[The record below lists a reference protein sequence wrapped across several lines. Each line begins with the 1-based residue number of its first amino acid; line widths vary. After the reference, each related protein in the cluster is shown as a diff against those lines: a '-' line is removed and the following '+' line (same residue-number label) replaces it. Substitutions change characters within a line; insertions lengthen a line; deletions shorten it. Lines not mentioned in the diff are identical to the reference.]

1 MNTNKNK
8 ILITGGFGAIGHN
21 LTKYISKDPNNEI
34 YIVDNLSAG
43 IINFSDGLNFTH
55 LDISNPEKVG
65 KYFRKFQPDYIYH
78 LAAHFA
84 NQNSVDHPVSDAT
97 TNIIGTIN
105 ILEAQKTNSCLKKLI
120 YASSSCVY
128 GNNPVMSEN
137 VSIKPYDTPY
147 AINKYVGEL
156 YCKYYAEIQHIPT
169 ICVRIFNSYGPGEM
183 PGAYRNVIPNFIL
196 KALKNEDITITGSGD
211 ETRDFTFVNDTIEL
225 LQTLAYS
232 QFKNAEV
239 FNAGTGRKVSIR
251 ELAEIII
258 NVTNSQ
264 SKIIYTE
271 ARNWDHVKDRC
282 SDISNSQKILN
293 YNPESDLRDGII
305 KTVNWI
311 KSKI

>member
-1 MNTNKNK
+1 
-8 ILITGGFGAIGHN
+8 
-21 LTKYISKDPNNEI
+21 
-34 YIVDNLSAG
+34 
-43 IINFSDGLNFTH
+43 
-55 LDISNPEKVG
+55 
-65 KYFRKFQPDYIYH
+65 
-78 LAAHFA
+78 
-84 NQNSVDHPVSDAT
+84 
-97 TNIIGTIN
+97 
-105 ILEAQKTNSCLKKLI
+105 
-120 YASSSCVY
+120 
-128 GNNPVMSEN
+128 
-137 VSIKPYDTPY
+137 
-147 AINKYVGEL
+147 
-156 YCKYYAEIQHIPT
+156 
-169 ICVRIFNSYGPGEM
+169 M

>member
-1 MNTNKNK
+1 MKSNKTK
-8 ILITGGFGAIGHN
+8 ILIIGGFGAIGHN
-21 LTKYISKDPNNEI
+21 LTKYLSKDLNNEI

-43 IINFSDGLNFTH
+43 VVNFAEGLNFTH
-55 LDISNPEKVG
+55 LDISNSEKVI
-65 KYFRKFQPDYIYH
+65 KYFHNFQPEYIYH

-84 NQNSVDHPVSDAT
+84 NQNSVDHPVSDAI

-105 ILEAQKTNSCLKKLI
+105 ILEAQKNNFCLKKFI

-147 AINKYVGEL
+147 AINKYVGEM
-156 YCKYYAEIQHIPT
+156 YCKYYAEIQKIPT
-169 ICVRIFNSYGPGEM
+169 VCLRIFNSYGPGEM
-183 PGAYRNVIPNFIL
+183 PGPYRNVIPNFIL
-196 KALKNEDITITGSGD
+196 KALNDEDIIITGSGD
-211 ETRDFTFVNDTIEL
+211 ETRDFTYINDTISL

-232 QFKNAEV
+232 EFKNAEV
-239 FNAGTGRKVSIR
+239 FNAGTGKKVSIR

-258 NVTNSQ
+258 EITNSQ

-282 SDISNSQKILN
+282 SDISKSQKILN
-293 YNPESDLRDGII
+293 YNPRSDLKEGINE
-305 KTVNWI
+305 TVEWI